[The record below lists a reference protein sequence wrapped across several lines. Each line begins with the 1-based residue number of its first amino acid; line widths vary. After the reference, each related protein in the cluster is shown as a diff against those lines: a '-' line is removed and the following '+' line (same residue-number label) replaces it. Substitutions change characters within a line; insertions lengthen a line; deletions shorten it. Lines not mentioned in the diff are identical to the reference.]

1 MKIKSILILSFAFVT
16 FNIYSQDNL
25 KKKENILI
33 ISELTNDFCTEIK
46 EIFPTVYFDKRYFE
60 FSQVWA
66 ETVISPE
73 KNISCII
80 ETPYRYETKFGKTEK
95 IEIKEAQ
102 LLAAKNILAQIPGRA
117 LIEAQS
123 GRNFAIVMN
132 VGYRDIV
139 LSERYPNNI
148 MKPEWIIGETGKL
161 VYSGCVDLKL
171 NPTLEYW
178 YDGCGMESGYNIVIH
193 W

>member
-46 EIFPTVYFDKRYFE
+46 EIFPTVYFDKKYFE

-73 KNISCII
+73 KIRLFRISTI
-80 ETPYRYETKFGKTEK
+80 
-95 IEIKEAQ
+95 
-102 LLAAKNILAQIPGRA
+102 
-117 LIEAQS
+117 
-123 GRNFAIVMN
+123 
-132 VGYRDIV
+132 
-139 LSERYPNNI
+139 
-148 MKPEWIIGETGKL
+148 
-161 VYSGCVDLKL
+161 
-171 NPTLEYW
+171 
-178 YDGCGMESGYNIVIH
+178 
-193 W
+193 